1 MTLASLATQADV
13 ANWGYTLPA
22 GTADALLARASV
34 RLRRAARES
43 ISVSTVTIQV
53 DVDRGLV
60 DLPAPPV
67 VAVSDVQAVGDL
79 GVLTPL
85 VQGTDWWWDGEHI
98 VLTCTQPR
106 VFRVQA
112 TYSRGRTVIPEG
124 VVELCCQVA
133 VRMSMTPAGMD
144 IGIRERKV
152 DDYSETYAV
161 EMIDAAGN
169 LLPGEL
175 SALHDALGTRNV
187 WLT

>member
-1 MTLASLATQADV
+1 MSLPALATQADV
-13 ANWGYTLPA
+13 AVWGYTLPSA
-22 GTADALLARASV
+22 TADALLARASV

-43 ISVSTVTIQV
+43 ISVSTVTVQV

-60 DLPAPPV
+60 ELPAPPV
-67 VAVSDVQAVGDL
+67 VSVTDVQAVGDL

-85 VQGTDWWWDGEHI
+85 VQGTDWWWDGEHV
-98 VLTCTQPR
+98 VLTCNQPR

>member
-1 MTLASLATQADV
+1 VSLAPLATQTDV
-13 ANWGYTLPA
+13 ATWGYTLPV
-22 GTADALLARASV
+22 GQADALLARASV

-43 ISVSTVTIQV
+43 ISVSTVTVQV
-53 DVDRGLV
+53 DVDRGFV
-60 DLPAPPV
+60 ELPAPPV
-67 VAVSDVQAVGDL
+67 VAVTDVQAVGDL
-79 GVLTPL
+79 GILTPL
-85 VQGTDWWWDGEHI
+85 IEGTDWWWDGERV
-98 VLTCTQPR
+98 VLTCQQPR

-133 VRMSMTPAGMD
+133 VRMSLTPAGMD
-144 IGIRERKV
+144 IGIRERKI